1 MRAGC
6 VLRASIGKKK
16 KKKEKKVSG
25 GVCYT
30 LAELKHVIMSLS

>member
-16 KKKEKKVSG
+16 KKKEEKVSG
-25 GVCYT
+25 GVCT
-30 LAELKHVIMSLS
+30 RWLN